1 KNVRPVDRPRIFL
14 AICLLLPIM
23 SLGQVRD
30 RPADRPV
37 KAFSTKNRT
46 VTIYTTADSTDLK
59 LALTGTVD
67 FRELRQSL
75 ENQISV
81 FVNPAKIFQS
91 FLGIG
96 GAITDASAEVFAKLP
111 AAKQQ

>member
-1 KNVRPVDRPRIFL
+1 MKPIFKVIRKNVRPVDRPRIFL
-14 AICLLLPIM
+14 AICLLPIM

-30 RPADRPV
+30 RPADRPM
-37 KAFSTKNRT
+37 KAFSAKNRT

-59 LALTGTVD
+59 LALTGTAD
-67 FRELRQSL
+67 FRELRQPL

-81 FVNPAKIFQS
+81 FVNPAKVFQS

-96 GAITDASAEVFAKLP
+96 G
-111 AAKQQ
+111 